1 MFKEKENYYEI
12 EEFLKKGAG
21 AVYTK
26 QCAGNL
32 SFYVLNEEEK
42 VAENRRKLME
52 ELRIEE
58 YELFYAK
65 QTHSANIKVI
75 EKDDVAMEYDNIDG
89 FVTDR
94 DDVAILTQY
103 ADCLPV
109 YLYDSA
115 KKVIAS
121 VHGGWQGLYS
131 MIHTKAVDIM
141 EEKYGCSPENIDA
154 AVGIGIKS
162 CCYEISDEF
171 YDKFMDKFGNEL
183 CGKTF
188 ERVNERWHFDLEKF
202 AATTLEERGLKKDK
216 IVSSGICTK
225 CSGKFNSYRRDK
237 DKSGRNGAVIYL
249 KKEQR

>member
-1 MFKEKENYYEI
+1 MFKERENYYEI
-12 EEFLKKGAG
+12 EEFFKKGAG

-32 SFYVLNEEEK
+32 SFYVLNEEET
-42 VAENRRKLME
+42 VAENRKKLMK
-52 ELRIEE
+52 ELGIEG

-75 EKDDVAMEYDNIDG
+75 EKDDIAMEYENIDG
-89 FVTDR
+89 FVTNR
-94 DDVAILTQY
+94 SDVAILTQY

-109 YLYDSA
+109 YLYDSS
-115 KKVIAS
+115 KNVIAS

-141 EEKYGCSPENIDA
+141 VEKYGCRVEDIDA

-171 YDKFMDKFGNEL
+171 YDKFMEKFGDGL
-183 CGKTF
+183 CSNTF
-188 ERVNERWHFDLEKF
+188 ETVNGRWHFDLEKF
-202 AATTLEERGLKKDK
+202 AAETLEERGVKKEK

-237 DKSGRNGAVIYL
+237 EKSGRNGAVIYL
-249 KKEQR
+249 KK